1 MERKTL
7 QTIHSLWEWQEK
19 KSGYDYYWMSI
30 LIAYVIDVENE
41 NHVMQLK
48 CIFNERCLFNL
59 IEYFIERVEL
69 IEYYHTF

>member
-1 MERKTL
+1 
-7 QTIHSLWEWQEK
+7 
-19 KSGYDYYWMSI
+19 MSI

-59 IEYFIERVEL
+59 IEYFIERMEL